1 MKIVL
6 LILVFVYLIAFFWF
20 IWKSASQWRW
30 YHMLLTSL
38 VFLLSLPLAPFT
50 AGVLKSRAAWSKL
63 TVNLTERLQ
72 KGEKDRDDWINGVPS
87 NPQKNPGLLELQTDL
102 RTINAE
108 VGRVFRDL
116 EVRDRGPNGIML
128 GKAVPQAEVGLDGL
142 PIEPAPAPADGE
154 GDVAAGPMISEGLI
168 VYGFAEDRITAD
180 GPFVPVAYLGQ
191 YRIAQSTVDTVT
203 LTPAAPLEPIQLNVA
218 GKAGRWVFYELLPID
233 SHAVFMAAES
243 KADDDLIFGRPDEE
257 KVRSLMGNFVLPET
271 IDAYLRDGSRANPTD
286 PPETIWVKVRFTKP
300 IIITVDA
307 KDQRSA
313 ADGGFY
319 DALGQAVDS
328 KLQRANEDT
337 VSFETGDTLIVNEE
351 WARQRIQAGEAELI
365 DRYYVR
371 PLNSYRLAL
380 RSFRENIIN
389 LKTQEANLV
398 RQIEIVNEA
407 IALTNDMITKG
418 QQRELNL
425 EKDEKQIAVERAA
438 ITSYGDRLETQLA
451 DAKREVAR
459 LYKANLTGERQLA
472 AIQKRIKQ
480 SVSP

>member
-1 MKIVL
+1 
-6 LILVFVYLIAFFWF
+6 
-20 IWKSASQWRW
+20 
-30 YHMLLTSL
+30 MLLTSL

-63 TVNLTERLQ
+63 SVDLTSRLE

-116 EVRDRGPNGIML
+116 EVRDRGANGILL

-142 PIEPAPAPADGE
+142 PVEPAPAPADGQPA
-154 GDVAAGPMISEGLI
+154 VAAGPMISEDLI
-168 VYGFAEDRITAD
+168 VYGFAEGQVTAD
-180 GPFVPVAYLGQ
+180 GPLVPVAYLGQ
-191 YRIAQSTVDTVT
+191 YRIAQSTADTVT
-203 LTPAAPLEPIQLNVA
+203 LTPAAPLEPIQINRA
-218 GKAGRWVFYELLPID
+218 GQAGRWVLYELLPID

-243 KADDDLIFGRPDEE
+243 KADDDQIFGRPDEE
-257 KVRSLMGNFVLPET
+257 KVRALMGNNVLPET
-271 IDAYLRDGSRANPTD
+271 IDAYLRDGSRATATD

-300 IIITVDA
+300 IQITVDA

-328 KLQRANEDT
+328 KLQRADEDA
-337 VSFETGDTLIVNEE
+337 VSFDTGDTLIVKED
-351 WARQRIQAGEAELI
+351 WAKQRIQAGEAELI

-380 RSFRENIIN
+380 RSLRENIIN
-389 LKTQEANLV
+389 LKTQEADLL

-425 EKDEKQIAVERAA
+425 EKDEKQIAIERTA
-438 ITSYGDRLETQLA
+438 ITSYTSQLENQLA
-451 DAKREVAR
+451 ETKREVAR

-472 AIQKRIKQ
+472 AIQRSIKD
-480 SVSP
+480 SVNQ